1 MLVAYIVIKNLIGM
15 HARPASDF
23 IACARGF
30 QSDVYVRN
38 ATRGGQLVD
47 GKNLMQLLNADLR
60 YRDVMRIE
68 VEGPDEREALAAL
81 VDMASRT

>member
-1 MLVAYIVIKNLIGM
+1 MLVADIVIKNLIGM

-47 GKNLMQLLNADLR
+47 GKNLMQL
-60 YRDVMRIE
+60 MSC
-68 VEGPDEREALAAL
+68 
-81 VDMASRT
+81 ASRWRDRTSARRSRHLWIWHRAPSTIGG

>member
-1 MLVAYIVIKNLIGM
+1 MLVADIVIKNLIGM

-23 IACARGF
+23 IVCARGF

-68 VEGPDEREALAAL
+68 VERPDEREALTAL